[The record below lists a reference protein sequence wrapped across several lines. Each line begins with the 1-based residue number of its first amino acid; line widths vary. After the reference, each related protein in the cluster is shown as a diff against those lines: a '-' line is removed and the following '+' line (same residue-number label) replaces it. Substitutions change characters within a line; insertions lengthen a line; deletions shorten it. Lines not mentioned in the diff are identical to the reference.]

1 MRRQVRSAALGAA
14 VAALT
19 MGAVTACSAETKP
32 SPAEKAGGSA
42 VPQGETAAKDK
53 ETSGKEK
60 EPAGGGQVGAAGSP
74 CPMPVTFDLAEH
86 WKPEAVTAPEDEE
99 FAALFERGPVSLV
112 CEIDAKPAGNIGF
125 IRVWVGTGAGGD
137 TRKALE
143 AFVAAGGEHRS
154 EEAYTVTK
162 AGSYDATEVTYVNT
176 SVILDEPKKE
186 RAFAVATPKGVVV
199 VDLGGLD
206 SGEHEEMLP
215 AYELAKKTV
224 RGS

>member
-1 MRRQVRSAALGAA
+1 MRRQVRGAVLGAV

-19 MGAVTACSAETKP
+19 MGAVTGCSAETQPPP
-32 SPAEKAGGSA
+32 SKRAGGSP
-42 VPQGETAAKDK
+42 VPQDETAAKD
-53 ETSGKEK
+53 TQTAGKHK
-60 EPAGGGQVGAAGSP
+60 EPAVGGPVGAADSA

-125 IRVWVGTGAGGD
+125 MRVWVGAGAGGD

-143 AFVAAGGEHRS
+143 AFVASGGDHHS
-154 EEAYTVTK
+154 KEAYTPIK
-162 AGSYDATEVTYVNT
+162 AGSYEATEVTYVST
-176 SVILDEPKKE
+176 SELLDEPKKE

-206 SGEHEEMLP
+206 SQEHEEMLP
-215 AYELAKKTV
+215 AYELARKTV